1 ETPHKG
7 FLVINGAWN
16 SCAFMRHRH
25 APIHSQAIQ
34 EKGVKIPVLGREY
47 VGANQ
52 TGICWRLESLDA
64 EP

>member
-1 ETPHKG
+1 
-7 FLVINGAWN
+7 
-16 SCAFMRHRH
+16 MRHRH